1 MRKQGGQTA
10 TVAHANYPRHAAQQ
24 REHTAQR
31 DTAEKQQRRPCGALQ
46 RGVQGGRRKHQCTLQ
61 YSQRHDERTRRRVNR
76 KLHYSCRATAQHLK
90 DNRPTA
96 IVQVHINCWAVL
108 LLIFCKNISPIFL
121 QFFVASTAYHK
132 PPA

>member
-1 MRKQGGQTA
+1 MWKQGGQTA
-10 TVAHANYPRHAAQQ
+10 TVAHANYPRNAAQQ

-61 YSQRHDERTRRRVNR
+61 YSQRHDERTRRRVKR
-76 KLHYSCRATAQHLK
+76 KLHYSCCATAQHLK

-96 IVQVHINCWAVL
+96 IVHAHINRWVINYIIYL
-108 LLIFCKNISPIFL
+108 EKVNTIF
-121 QFFVASTAYHK
+121 Q
-132 PPA
+132 